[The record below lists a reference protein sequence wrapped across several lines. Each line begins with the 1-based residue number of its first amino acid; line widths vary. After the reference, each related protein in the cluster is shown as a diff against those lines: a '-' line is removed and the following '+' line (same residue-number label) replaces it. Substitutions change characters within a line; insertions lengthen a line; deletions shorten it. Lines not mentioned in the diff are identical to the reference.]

1 MTCTI
6 YILAPDTFEW
16 TGYFRER
23 AGNSLMKGYQIL
35 KKYGWSF
42 DSEEEEQI
50 LKGEHELYLKKEE
63 RS

>member
-1 MTCTI
+1 
-6 YILAPDTFEW
+6 
-16 TGYFRER
+16 
-23 AGNSLMKGYQIL
+23 MKGYQIL